1 MREAVLPRV
10 ERAKMGGEER
20 VGSVAVKLAL
30 VWRGQGGRTAE
41 AGLERVSQ
49 FSSVKIQSSWR
60 DPLSSPFFFSA
71 LFPSF

>member
-49 FSSVKIQSSWR
+49 FSSVKI
-60 DPLSSPFFFSA
+60 
-71 LFPSF
+71 